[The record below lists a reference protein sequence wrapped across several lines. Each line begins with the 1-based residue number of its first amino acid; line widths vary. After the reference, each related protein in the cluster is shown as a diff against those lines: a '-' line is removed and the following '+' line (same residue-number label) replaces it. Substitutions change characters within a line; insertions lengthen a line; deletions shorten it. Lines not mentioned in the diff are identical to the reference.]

1 MIKKRTE
8 FNPKRRILVNPEDVF
23 DLTELAKKIRY
34 GGNPEHKK
42 NPGDFGLSPPSD
54 PRQGK
59 TLCDT
64 AGVFT
69 RKEALEL
76 LRTGIK
82 RGLVS
87 VQVRNGLP
95 QNIWSVAVNGV
106 PIEAQLENPEM
117 AVYHAYPLQDIDPFS
132 KIVLEL
138 WGKEQ

>member
-1 MIKKRTE
+1 
-8 FNPKRRILVNPEDVF
+8 
-23 DLTELAKKIRY
+23 LTKLEKKIRY

-76 LRTGIK
+76 LRTGIR

-117 AVYHAYPLQDIDPFS
+117 AIYHAYPLQDIDPFA
-132 KIVLEL
+132 KNVLEL
-138 WGKEQ
+138 WGKNNE